1 MGFLD
6 TVFGKKGST
15 ELAPE
20 LLGEAE
26 QNRNALITQIG
37 QGLRGFTGS
46 EAAEGGTLAAQ
57 AQNFS
62 QNVLGRSAA
71 AGIGEATDAQRATA
85 EGFFPTPDSIT
96 QFLQG
101 QFDDPSGAFQGAA
114 GGFQSLLDFS
124 QPQTIQQ
131 IIEGITGPTVG
142 ALSSAFFGQGGP
154 EEQLSARLAALGAA
168 RGGQGASIINQ
179 GFGQNVL
186 QPATLQAA
194 SQAGQLQQGQSQ
206 QRLQALLGGSQ
217 GFAGLSQLQ
226 QGLLGQSQQ
235 QDIQNQFQAGGLQAQ
250 LLSPNDQAQQNFF
263 QGLGGAAPISTPIKN
278 DPGSAGLIG
287 PIGAIAGFALGGPA
301 GAAIGGQL
309 GGAFSRGGDFGA
321 AGTSSVNNAFLLQSL
336 LGSGGGGGG
345 GGGARGDSSLL
356 EPVSINKSLTPGPG
370 GFLGGILPG
379 GADSRGRATGAMS
392 GQFSRN
398 PFE

>member
-6 TVFGKKGST
+6 SIFGEKGST
-15 ELAPE
+15 DLAPE
-20 LLGEAE
+20 LLGFAD
-26 QNRNALITQIG
+26 QQKNATISDILE
-37 QGLRGFTGS
+37 GLRGFP
-46 EAAEGGTLAAQ
+46 GTSSISGQ
-57 AQNFS
+57 AQNFA
-62 QNVLGRSAA
+62 QNVLGRSTA
-71 AGIGEATDAQRATA
+71 AGIGEATEAQRATA

-96 QFLQG
+96 EFLQG

-131 IIEGITGPTVG
+131 IIEGITGPTVN

-154 EEQLSARLAALGAA
+154 EEQLSARLDALGAA

-206 QRLQALLGGSQ
+206 QLLQALLGGSQ

-226 QGLLGQSQQ
+226 QGILGQAQQ

-250 LLSPNDQAQQNFF
+250 LLRPNDQAQQNFF
-263 QGLGGAAPISTPIKN
+263 QAFGGATPTSTPITN

-287 PIGAIAGFALGGPA
+287 PIGSLAGFALGGPA
-301 GAAIGGQL
+301 GAAIGGVL
-309 GGAFSRGGDFGA
+309 GGSLSRGGDFGA
-321 AGTSSVNNAFLLQSL
+321 AGSSSINNALLLQSL
-336 LGSGGGGGG
+336 LQGSGGGG
-345 GGGARGDSSLL
+345 GGGARGDQSLL
-356 EPVSINKSLTPGPG
+356 EPVNISRGLTPGAG
-370 GFLGGILPG
+370 GFLGGIL
-379 GADSRGRATGAMS
+379 
-392 GQFSRN
+392 
-398 PFE
+398 